1 MRRRVL
7 LALEELDGCSGEE
20 TPEVPGSGLLW
31 TTGAQGQVRR
41 PGQLWE
47 D

>member
-7 LALEELDGCSGEE
+7 LALEELDGCSEE

-41 PGQLWE
+41 PGQLLE